1 MKTNTNKKHI
11 INPEQIGVKKVNSI
25 DGYNIMMFTRFGNGY
40 WGSYCVMVDNI
51 GFEMLISLYGKHKP
65 IHIHYPL

>member
-25 DGYNIMMFTRFGNGY
+25 DGYNILMFTRYGKGY
-40 WGSYCVMVDNI
+40 WG
-51 GFEMLISLYGKHKP
+51 
-65 IHIHYPL
+65 